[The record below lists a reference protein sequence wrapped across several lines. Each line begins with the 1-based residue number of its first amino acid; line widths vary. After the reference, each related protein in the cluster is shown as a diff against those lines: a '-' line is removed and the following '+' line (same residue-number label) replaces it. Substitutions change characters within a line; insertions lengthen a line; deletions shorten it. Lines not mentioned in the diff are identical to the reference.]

1 MQFKI
6 LEIRDEGT
14 HIPVL
19 AVRMLAENDVQRY
32 YVHGRCGYPKDGS
45 GIVVMHLD
53 NQKATVDPYDWPSMG
68 FGTRTMGNAH
78 NFIYENFDKLS
89 DGDVVDVRMI
99 LGETKEPVESDRF
112 YEQRRRHSDHPRFEY
127 PIDPN
132 GCPLC
137 GKVEAHNHDV

>member
-6 LEIRDEGT
+6 LEIRDSGT

-19 AVRMLAENDVQRY
+19 AMRMLAENDVQHY

-68 FGTRTMGNAH
+68 FGTRTMRNAH
-78 NFIYENFDKLS
+78 RFIYENFDKLN
-89 DGDVVDVRMI
+89 DGDVVDVRVI
-99 LGETKEPVESDRF
+99 LGETSEPVASDRF
-112 YEQRRRHSDHPRFEY
+112 VPCQFNPLFETS
-127 PIDPN
+127 
-132 GCPLC
+132 GH
-137 GKVEAHNHDV
+137 EAI